1 MNSEQKNT
9 LKLTLMAFDNNCAN
23 VKNLRLDEKNK
34 LGIGETQ
41 ALLKIEQKMDDVKRS
56 IIRLLIDAEEIIRQR
71 KENSRITFLNDN
83 VD

>member
-9 LKLTLMAFDNNCAN
+9 LKLTLMAFDNNCGN

-71 KENSRITFLNDN
+71 KENIRITFLNDN